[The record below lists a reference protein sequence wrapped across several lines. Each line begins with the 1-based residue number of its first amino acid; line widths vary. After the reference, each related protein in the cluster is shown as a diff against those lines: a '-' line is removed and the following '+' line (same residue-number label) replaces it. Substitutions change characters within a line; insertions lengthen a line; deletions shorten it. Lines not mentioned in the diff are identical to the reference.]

1 MVILHQSKNPVRVCN
16 ACYNQYYHHLTKPK
30 KLSTCGNHNQTST
43 SSTAK
48 VITAQKQASDVA
60 EIQQSARDCLE
71 DSKDS
76 RVEEWVA
83 TSVSLA
89 SEQISE
95 HLSKVKKESDS
106 SVDEA
111 IEAIK
116 LETEQSREE
125 VQATGDGQKSVEQL
139 NGSKVDS
146 YNDQTSESDDDHLN
160 DLSSVE
166 DILDELIGKVRGN
179 GPNSTIGLHY
189 RARLTN

>member
-1 MVILHQSKNPVRVCN
+1 M
-16 ACYNQYYHHLTKPK
+16 
-30 KLSTCGNHNQTST
+30 
-43 SSTAK
+43 
-48 VITAQKQASDVA
+48 
-60 EIQQSARDCLE
+60 
-71 DSKDS
+71 
-76 RVEEWVA
+76 EEWVA